1 MIDWDAA
8 MARALELAV
17 APDAPRGLNPRVGCV
32 IIGASTDTV
41 GEGYH
46 RGAGTPHAEVQALDE
61 AGVAARGATAVVTLE
76 PCRHV
81 GRTGPCVQA
90 LIAAG
95 VSRVVFAQADPTVSA
110 GGGTGELR
118 AGGIEVIGGV
128 LEELASLVN
137 RGWTHVQRTGRPFV
151 TLKIA
156 ATLDGRVADDSGG
169 PTPISGPESALFV
182 HALRGDV
189 DAVLVGTGTA
199 IIDNPRL
206 TVREA
211 DGRMAD
217 RQPLRVV
224 IGERDLP
231 RSLHI
236 FNDEALT
243 VHLRTR
249 VPTEVMADL
258 AGRGVQQVLLEGG
271 PSLAAAFLNEGL
283 VDEVVWLLAPRL
295 FGVGPVAL
303 GPMSGPL
310 LVDVREFGR
319 IGDDVLVRGAPRTP
333 AP

>member
-1 MIDWDAA
+1 MSDWDAA

-32 IIGASTDTV
+32 IIGAFGDTV
-41 GEGYH
+41 GEGHH
-46 RGAGTPHAEVQALDE
+46 RGAGSPHAEVQALDE

-90 LIAAG
+90 LVAAG
-95 VSRVVFAQADPTVSA
+95 VTRVVFAQADPTALA
-110 GGGTGELR
+110 GGGAYELR

-128 LEELASLVN
+128 LAERASLVN

-156 ATLDGRVADDSGG
+156 ATLDGRVADDGGG
-169 PTPISGPESALFV
+169 PTLISGPESALFV

-211 DGRMAD
+211 DGRLAD

-224 IGERDLP
+224 MGKRDLP
-231 RSLHI
+231 RSLRL
-236 FNDEALT
+236 FNDEAPT

-271 PSLAAAFLNEGL
+271 PSLAAAFLDAGL
-283 VDEVVWLLAPRL
+283 VDEVVWLIAPRL

-333 AP
+333 AH

>member
-1 MIDWDAA
+1 MSDWDAA

-32 IIGASTDTV
+32 IIGASGDTV

-110 GGGTGELR
+110 GGGAGELR

-128 LEELASLVN
+128 LEERASLVN

-231 RSLHI
+231 RSLRI
-236 FNDEALT
+236 FTDEALT
-243 VHLRTR
+243 VHLQTR
-249 VPTEVMADL
+249 VLTEVMADL

-271 PSLAAAFLNEGL
+271 PSIAAAFLNEGL

-319 IGDDVLVRGAPRTP
+319 IGDDVLLRGAPRTP
-333 AP
+333 AH

>member
-1 MIDWDAA
+1 MTEWDAA
-8 MARALELAV
+8 MARAIELSV
-17 APDAPRGLNPRVGCV
+17 APDAPRGVNPRVGCV
-32 IIGASTDTV
+32 IIDDSGEV
-41 GEGYH
+41 LGEGYH
-46 RGAGTPHAEVQALDE
+46 RGAGTAHAEVRALEE

-81 GRTGPCVQA
+81 GRTAPCVQA
-90 LIAAG
+90 LVAAG
-95 VSRVVFAQADPTVSA
+95 VCRVVFAQPDPTDLA
-110 GGGTGELR
+110 GGGADELR

-156 ATLDGRVADDSGG
+156 ATLDGRVADDGGG
-169 PTPISGPESALFV
+169 PTPISGPESARFV

-206 TVREA
+206 TVRES
-211 DGRMAD
+211 DGRIAA

-231 RSLHI
+231 RSLRI
-236 FNDEALT
+236 FSDEAPT

-271 PSLAAAFLNEGL
+271 PSLAAGFLDAGL

-303 GPMSGPL
+303 GPMTGPL
-310 LVDVREFGR
+310 VVDVREFGR
-319 IGDDVLVRGAPRTP
+319 IGDDVLVRGAPRTLEP
-333 AP
+333 

>member
-1 MIDWDAA
+1 MSDWDAA

-32 IIGASTDTV
+32 IIDDSGEIL

-46 RGAGTPHAEVQALDE
+46 RGAGTAHAEVRALEE
-61 AGVAARGATAVVTLE
+61 AGVSARGATAVVTLE

-110 GGGTGELR
+110 GGGAGELR

-128 LEELASLVN
+128 LEERASLVN

-189 DAVLVGTGTA
+189 DAVLIGTGTA

-231 RSLHI
+231 RSLRI
-236 FNDEALT
+236 FTDEALT

-249 VPTEVMADL
+249 VLTEVMADL

-319 IGDDVLVRGAPRTP
+319 IGDDVLLRGAPRTP
-333 AP
+333 AH

>member
-1 MIDWDAA
+1 

-32 IIGASTDTV
+32 IIGASGDTV

-90 LIAAG
+90 LIDAG

-110 GGGTGELR
+110 GGGAGELR

-128 LEELASLVN
+128 LEERASLVN

-189 DAVLVGTGTA
+189 DAVLIGTGTA

-231 RSLHI
+231 RSLRI
-236 FNDEALT
+236 FTDEALT
-243 VHLRTR
+243 VHLQTR
-249 VPTEVMADL
+249 VLTEVMADL

-271 PSLAAAFLNEGL
+271 PSIAAAFLNEGL

-319 IGDDVLVRGAPRTP
+319 IGDDVLIRGAPRTP
-333 AP
+333 AH

>member
-1 MIDWDAA
+1 MTEWNAA
-8 MARALELAV
+8 MARAIELSV
-17 APDAPRGLNPRVGCV
+17 APDAPRGVNPRVGCV
-32 IIGASTDTV
+32 IIDDSGEIL

-46 RGAGTPHAEVQALDE
+46 RGAGTAHAEVRALEE

-90 LIAAG
+90 LVAAG
-95 VSRVVFAQADPTVSA
+95 VSRVVFAQTDPTASA
-110 GGGTGELR
+110 GGGADELR

-128 LEELASLVN
+128 LEERASLVN

-151 TLKIA
+151 TLKMA
-156 ATLDGRVADDSGG
+156 ATLDGRVADGGGG
-169 PTPISGPESALFV
+169 PTPISGPESARFV

-199 IIDNPRL
+199 VIDNPRL
-206 TVREA
+206 TVREL

-224 IGERDLP
+224 IGERHLP
-231 RSLHI
+231 RSLRI
-236 FNDEALT
+236 FSDEALT

-249 VPTEVMADL
+249 VPAEVMADL
-258 AGRGVQQVLLEGG
+258 ADRGVQQVLLEGG
-271 PSLAAAFLNEGL
+271 PSIAAAFLDAGL

>member
-1 MIDWDAA
+1 MTTWEAA
-8 MARALELAV
+8 MARALELAE
-17 APDAPRGLNPRVGCV
+17 APDAPRGVNPRVGCV
-32 IIGASTDTV
+32 IIGASGEIL

-46 RGAGTPHAEVQALDE
+46 RGAGTAHAEVRALEE
-61 AGVAARGATAVVTLE
+61 AGISARDATAVVTLE

-90 LIAAG
+90 LMAAG

-110 GGGTGELR
+110 GGGAGELR

-128 LEELASLVN
+128 MAEQAALIN

-156 ATLDGRVADDSGG
+156 ATLDGRVADASGG
-169 PTPISGPESALFV
+169 PTPISGPESAIFV
-182 HALRGDV
+182 HALRANV
-189 DAVLVGTGTA
+189 DAVLIGTGTA
-199 IIDNPRL
+199 LTDNPRL
-206 TVREA
+206 TVRGE
-211 DGRMAD
+211 DGRRAD

-224 IGERDLP
+224 MGERDLP
-231 RSLHI
+231 MSLRL
-236 FNDEALT
+236 FSDEAPT

-249 VPTEVMADL
+249 VPTEVLADL
-258 AGRGVQQVLLEGG
+258 AGRGVQEVLLEGG
-271 PSLAAAFLNEGL
+271 PILAAAYLNEGL

-303 GPMSGPL
+303 CPMSGPL
-310 LVDVREFGR
+310 LVDVRDLSR

-333 AP
+333 ER

>member
-1 MIDWDAA
+1 MSDWDAA

-32 IIGASTDTV
+32 IIGASGDTV

-90 LIAAG
+90 LIDAG

-110 GGGTGELR
+110 GGGAGELR

-128 LEELASLVN
+128 LEERASLVN

-231 RSLHI
+231 RSLRI
-236 FNDEALT
+236 FTDEALT
-243 VHLRTR
+243 VHLQTR
-249 VPTEVMADL
+249 VLTEVMADL

-271 PSLAAAFLNEGL
+271 PSIAAAFLNEGL

-319 IGDDVLVRGAPRTP
+319 IGDDVLLRGAPRTP
-333 AP
+333 AH

>member
-32 IIGASTDTV
+32 IIGASGDTV

-128 LEELASLVN
+128 L
-137 RGWTHVQRTGRPFV
+137 
-151 TLKIA
+151 
-156 ATLDGRVADDSGG
+156 
-169 PTPISGPESALFV
+169 
-182 HALRGDV
+182 
-189 DAVLVGTGTA
+189 
-199 IIDNPRL
+199 
-206 TVREA
+206 
-211 DGRMAD
+211 
-217 RQPLRVV
+217 
-224 IGERDLP
+224 
-231 RSLHI
+231 
-236 FNDEALT
+236 
-243 VHLRTR
+243 
-249 VPTEVMADL
+249 
-258 AGRGVQQVLLEGG
+258 
-271 PSLAAAFLNEGL
+271 
-283 VDEVVWLLAPRL
+283 
-295 FGVGPVAL
+295 
-303 GPMSGPL
+303 
-310 LVDVREFGR
+310 
-319 IGDDVLVRGAPRTP
+319 
-333 AP
+333 

>member
-1 MIDWDAA
+1 MTEWDAA
-8 MARALELAV
+8 MARAIELSV
-17 APDAPRGLNPRVGCV
+17 APDAPRGVNPRVGCV
-32 IIGASTDTV
+32 IIDDSGEV
-41 GEGYH
+41 LGEGYH
-46 RGAGTPHAEVQALDE
+46 RGAGTAHAEVRALEE

-90 LIAAG
+90 LVAAG
-95 VSRVVFAQADPTVSA
+95 VCRVVFAQPDPTDLA
-110 GGGTGELR
+110 GGGADELR

-156 ATLDGRVADDSGG
+156 ATLDGRVADDGGG
-169 PTPISGPESALFV
+169 PTPISGPESARFV

-206 TVREA
+206 TVRES
-211 DGRMAD
+211 DGRIAA

-231 RSLHI
+231 RSLRI
-236 FNDEALT
+236 FSDEAPT

-271 PSLAAAFLNEGL
+271 PSLAAAFLDAGL

-303 GPMSGPL
+303 GPMTGPL
-310 LVDVREFGR
+310 VVDVREFGR
-319 IGDDVLVRGAPRTP
+319 IGDDVLVRGAPRTLEP
-333 AP
+333 

>member
-1 MIDWDAA
+1 MSDWDAA

-17 APDAPRGLNPRVGCV
+17 APDAPRGPNPRVGCV
-32 IIGASTDTV
+32 IIGAFGDTL
-41 GEGYH
+41 GEGHH

-76 PCRHV
+76 PCRHF

-90 LIAAG
+90 LMSAG
-95 VSRVVFAQADPTVSA
+95 VNRVVFAQTDPTAQA
-110 GGGTGELR
+110 GGGAGELR

-128 LEELASLVN
+128 LEERASLVN

-156 ATLDGRVADDSGG
+156 ATLDGRVAGASGG

-199 IIDNPRL
+199 LTDNPRL
-206 TVREA
+206 TVRES
-211 DGRMAD
+211 DGRLAD
-217 RQPLRVV
+217 RQPLRVIV
-224 IGERDLP
+224 GMRDLP
-231 RSLHI
+231 GSLRI

-243 VHLRTR
+243 VHLQTR
-249 VPTEVMADL
+249 VLTEVMADL
-258 AGRGVQQVLLEGG
+258 VGRGVQQVLLEGG

-295 FGVGPVAL
+295 FGVGPLAL
-303 GPMSGPL
+303 GPMSEPL

-333 AP
+333 AH

>member
-1 MIDWDAA
+1 MTEWDAA
-8 MARALELAV
+8 MARAIELSV
-17 APDAPRGLNPRVGCV
+17 APDAPRGVNPRVGCV
-32 IIGASTDTV
+32 IIDDSGEV
-41 GEGYH
+41 LGEGYH
-46 RGAGTPHAEVQALDE
+46 RGAGTAHAEVRAIEE

-90 LIAAG
+90 LVAAG
-95 VSRVVFAQADPTVSA
+95 VRRVVFAQPDPTDLA
-110 GGGTGELR
+110 GGGADELR

-156 ATLDGRVADDSGG
+156 ATLDGRVADDGGG
-169 PTPISGPESALFV
+169 PTPISGPESARFV

-206 TVREA
+206 TVRES
-211 DGRMAD
+211 DGRIAA

-231 RSLHI
+231 RSLRI
-236 FNDEALT
+236 FSDEAPT

-271 PSLAAAFLNEGL
+271 PSLAAAFLDAGL

-303 GPMSGPL
+303 GPMTGPL
-310 LVDVREFGR
+310 VVDVREFGR
-319 IGDDVLVRGAPRTP
+319 IGDDVLVRGAPCTLEP
-333 AP
+333 